1 MRARDCGFDDA
12 FAWLSERTG
21 WGPAVAINLEPRKT
35 IVINGVTADAETG
48 EIIDETGECAITDV
62 YFDGDAP
69 PAPVPLLIERLLP
82 REGLTF
88 LGGQSG
94 AGKSFVAI
102 DMSAALSS
110 EQRFF
115 DYNIIERC
123 AVIYVAAEGGATVPA
138 RLAAAKKARD
148 MAENLPV
155 AVIRSV
161 PDLANANQRKAFIA
175 KLRAVAAR
183 LHAKSELRVGCVMLD
198 TLAAAFGIKDENS
211 AGEMNAVCKAAAEL
225 GASIGAAT
233 VALAHYGKAQETG
246 LRGSSAQRA
255 AGESVLAVLADRDEN
270 SGRCSNRRLAH
281 VKSRIGEEGPIA
293 GFELRDIWLSDAEG
307 GEFKASYVE
316 VGARLCDADQNA
328 RPAKGARLSDSGRA
342 FLDALQKQPAP
353 AAAAAS
359 LSLTCRRL
367 SPSIESAF
375 GKSSTPGGR
384 LMATKRRRPRPG
396 ASNSIEA

>member
-1 MRARDCGFDDA
+1 MRWPILKNGSRNSASTIAGASRPGYEAVAEWLRLNTGRPLDKRKLNLSIVPAGITDFGAGDKGGLTAIDLVMRARDCGFDDA

-48 EIIDETGECAITDV
+48 EIIDETGEYAITDV

-69 PAPVPLLIERLLP
+69 PAPVPLLIEPLLP

-94 AGKSFVAI
+94 AGKSSVAI

-138 RLAAAKKARD
+138 RLAAAQKARD
-148 MAENLPV
+148 IAENLPV

-198 TLAAAFGIKDENS
+198 TLAAAFGIKDEN
-211 AGEMNAVCKAAAEL
+211 
-225 GASIGAAT
+225 
-233 VALAHYGKAQETG
+233 
-246 LRGSSAQRA
+246 
-255 AGESVLAVLADRDEN
+255 
-270 SGRCSNRRLAH
+270 
-281 VKSRIGEEGPIA
+281 
-293 GFELRDIWLSDAEG
+293 
-307 GEFKASYVE
+307 
-316 VGARLCDADQNA
+316 
-328 RPAKGARLSDSGRA
+328 
-342 FLDALQKQPAP
+342 
-353 AAAAAS
+353 
-359 LSLTCRRL
+359 
-367 SPSIESAF
+367 
-375 GKSSTPGGR
+375 
-384 LMATKRRRPRPG
+384 
-396 ASNSIEA
+396 